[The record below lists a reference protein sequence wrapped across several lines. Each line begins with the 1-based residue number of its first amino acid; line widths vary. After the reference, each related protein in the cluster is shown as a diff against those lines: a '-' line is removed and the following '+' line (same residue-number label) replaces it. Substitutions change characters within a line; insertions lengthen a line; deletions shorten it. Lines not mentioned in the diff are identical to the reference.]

1 MVQGKGRGYPGGI
14 RSGASG
20 RTAHGPGHGR
30 IQGAREGDGGIEGI
44 TAALMRRVSSAE
56 ARSVWAAA
64 GVTVALA
71 SAIVKRS
78 RGAACR
84 DRLSIP
90 SVKFSILILIL
101 V

>member
-1 MVQGKGRGYPGGI
+1 LDDDNACG
-14 RSGASG
+14 
-20 RTAHGPGHGR
+20 
-30 IQGAREGDGGIEGI
+30 
-44 TAALMRRVSSAE
+44 
-56 ARSVWAAA
+56 SVMKAAA